1 MVRSNLTTP
10 KFKLAPKRRRSI
22 SRLLFKALALANLGA
37 VQKLEADIYAVEG
50 NHARY
55 IVKKNGLGVLEC
67 ECPGFKRSQ
76 LCSHVIAVMIFE
88 ARDRLNAN
96 Q

>member
-1 MVRSNLTTP
+1 MR
-10 KFKLAPKRRRSI
+10 A
-22 SRLLFKALALANLGA
+22 SRLLFKGLALANLGA

-67 ECPGFKRSQ
+67 ECPGFKCSQ

-88 ARDRLNAN
+88 ARQNAKGTPP